1 MKMHTLYEKVR
12 NDYGFPDVKD
22 TSASVSKLSTV
33 SDRVFLQ
40 TTCPQV
46 VILLCI
52 YEGKNFLADQ
62 LESIAQQSYKN
73 WKLYISDDGDCR
85 ESIELIKKF
94 KSRYKEEQIVFI
106 TGPQK
111 GFVANFLSL
120 ICNKSIDAD
129 YFAFSDQDDIWHKNK
144 LEKSIQ
150 CLSEVSKEL
159 PSLYCSRT
167 VIVDKNDSTIGLS
180 PLFLKTP
187 SFANALVQNIG
198 GGNTMVFN
206 KKLREIAFQAGP
218 NIPAITHDWWMY
230 LLVTGCNGFIKY
242 DSEPSLRYRQHGKN
256 LVGCNITWRAR
267 FYRIFMLFRGR
278 FKDWNEKN
286 LTSLQRIYHLLT
298 PANQQLFD
306 DFSKLRNAPFFERL
320 RIFKKSK
327 IYRQTIFG
335 NLGLWVAICLRKM

>member
-1 MKMHTLYEKVR
+1 MSAIQSGLVR
-12 NDYGFPDVKD
+12 KKIDVPEFNAAQSIFTELSLVKNNS
-22 TSASVSKLSTV
+22 TIQSAEPLVA
-33 SDRVFLQ
+33 
-40 TTCPQV
+40 
-46 VILLCI
+46 ILLCVFQ
-52 YEGKNFLADQ
+52 GKHFLSAQLDSIADQ
-62 LESIAQQSYKN
+62 SHQN

-94 KSRYKEEQIVFI
+94 KSRFKEEKIVF
-106 TGPQK
+106 TPGPQK
-111 GFVANFLSL
+111 GFVVNFLSL

-150 CLSEVSKEL
+150 YLSEVSKEL

-167 VIVDKNDSTIGLS
+167 VIVDKNDSKIGLS
-180 PLFLKTP
+180 PLFSKTP
-187 SFANALVQNIG
+187 GFANALVQNIG

-206 KKLREIAFQAGP
+206 RKLREIALQAGP

-242 DSEPSLRYRQHGKN
+242 DAEPSLRYRQHGDN
-256 LVGCNITWRAR
+256 LVGCNITWGAR

-298 PANQQLFD
+298 PTNQQLFD